1 LDDDADI
8 AALGF
13 DDSKALTHA
22 KRVALFDGLRKEA
35 RIGWAVNMIS
45 AKRLSRLM
53 LQRQPVSLS
62 QISFDATVELIAAV
76 EARGAFVEEAFI
88 DTVGDPA
95 TYEKR
100 LTAAFDGRIAFTVAK
115 KADSLYKTVGAAS
128 ICAKVTRDAALD
140 CWAFEEQSPC
150 ADREWVFGFPS
161 LVRFSWATTK
171 RILGEVDDAAD
182 DKDYKDAGASSRE
195 RRDKGAPLPRVAKCA
210 WPEDDEEEDCAST
223 MKITDWA
230 TAPSKKA
237 ASASKKRKRA
247 KFFKNLDTVTSLLA

>member
-1 LDDDADI
+1 LGIDEAGRGCVLGAMTFGVAFWSLDDDADI

-53 LQRQPVSLS
+53 LQRQPVSLN

-150 ADREWVFGFPS
+150 ADREWGSGYPGDENCKQWLRRNAHLVFGFPS

-171 RILGEVDDAAD
+171 RIL
-182 DKDYKDAGASSRE
+182 
-195 RRDKGAPLPRVAKCA
+195 
-210 WPEDDEEEDCAST
+210 
-223 MKITDWA
+223 
-230 TAPSKKA
+230 
-237 ASASKKRKRA
+237 
-247 KFFKNLDTVTSLLA
+247 